1 MPILQSSQ
9 RYDEILQN
17 RISQTERMDM
27 DGEFM
32 KTVLVAIHEESVRH
46 QRKLWNNSFITNY
59 MKSACRKKF
68 FRQALLIC

>member
-1 MPILQSSQ
+1 MPILQSQ

-17 RISQTERMDM
+17 RISQARRMDM

-46 QRKLWNNSFITNY
+46 QQGNY
-59 MKSACRKKF
+59 ETIAVR
-68 FRQALLIC
+68 